1 VRCLQVQDAHQLARR
16 RSHVRSKLPKKL
28 KLKSSHSVA
37 VARCDHHTK
46 HHTKRT
52 PGTATSTSTPP
63 AKSLRIAVAYT
74 TTTHRTKISTT
85 MLGRQV
91 TAALGRPLQARLR
104 TTADPQTHY
113 NLAIRTFSHA
123 PRLLD
128 PAGRPRKAVGE
139 PSRPVKRAVKKAAK
153 KPATPMDD
161 AAVAA
166 VAEKKRLAKEKL
178 AAAKLKQKKKDA
190 AAVQKAKEAA
200 MTPEELAKKKAALQ
214 PPFPSRANGAWNFF
228 VREKGKDLKGSVDA
242 PVGERRA
249 IIRSNL
255 AEHIKKLGAAWHELP
270 ASDIEVGFTDLRT

>member
-1 VRCLQVQDAHQLARR
+1 
-16 RSHVRSKLPKKL
+16 
-28 KLKSSHSVA
+28 
-37 VARCDHHTK
+37 
-46 HHTKRT
+46 
-52 PGTATSTSTPP
+52 
-63 AKSLRIAVAYT
+63 
-74 TTTHRTKISTT
+74 

-200 MTPEELAKKKAALQ
+200 MTPEELAKKRASLLRSETRDLKKAALQ

-255 AEHIKKLGAAWHELP
+255 AEHIKKLGAAWQELP